1 MSNIFNRKFLALI
14 AQLTVSF
21 RHHFEIEM
29 QLKDVIVFKSQK
41 IVYQIMLDY
50 GKFIYVLNK
59 INKH

>member
-1 MSNIFNRKFLALI
+1 
-14 AQLTVSF
+14 
-21 RHHFEIEM
+21 M